1 MTTEAEPKTSG
12 RGGARGPRVFKETP
26 TARDRVIGDSLAAKV
41 KELTNRDVSLLDTL
55 AVKFSLSRWYED
67 PATKDLLG
75 NMDDQLKKA
84 NAQAKKEK
92 AQKALDEAE
101 AELEDLG
108 GEEDSEDGSEDE
120 ATAAAAEDSDGEEE
134 EDVDVDDP
142 FDDDEKVSA
151 SF

>member
-108 GEEDSEDGSEDE
+108 GEEDSDSDDSDED
-120 ATAAAAEDSDGEEE
+120 ATAAAAADDSDDEEE
-134 EDVDVDDP
+134 DVDDP